1 MNQIQLSEAFKCLED
16 VDDKI
21 FEDIKAPKLL
31 KEGYVKRS
39 EGKCLCS
46 FDEENWEE
54 CSEEEFIELKDG
66 GYEDLTED
74 EPEPK
79 KVTESIKIDIR
90 DDNQVSLARKLIN
103 MKKELEA
110 DTPEE
115 VVDLKASTD
124 EEAQETSHEGQIKLT
139 CKTCGTSIFLKQDE
153 VEFDLEDPETVNKE
167 LKECP
172 YCHNSSGWE
181 IEGKVIENDE
191 KSEEE
196 PGENDEID
204 SDLDELSDENLDDK
218 PKLDKDEDELDA
230 DDESEEIDLSESIQ
244 HPSGL
249 LLSNDGK
256 NIIKRS
262 AYRNISG
269 HLDIPDGVEIIPIA
283 CFKDCDKITSI
294 HLPDSVKVIKG
305 KRFGDGAFAHC
316 TSLKSIEL
324 SSSLKFIGDS
334 TFFKCT
340 SLESIDL
347 PDSVE
352 EIGYE
357 SFCDCENLRFIHL
370 SSSLM
375 TIGRGAFVGCTSL
388 ESIDIPESVDIIDDA
403 AFAACDGLEKI
414 TCHTLE
420 VYDILQEQQRL
431 DRISQTVSIVLDN
444 GEIDLSESIQDS
456 SKLIRSKDG
465 KKLLRRNAYQDISG
479 HLDIPDGVE
488 AIDKNAFKD
497 CKKITSIHLPDSLKS
512 IEESAFEG
520 CIRLKSI
527 NFPSNL
533 ESIGFAAFYSCK
545 KLDSISIPESVKN
558 IGEFAFD
565 YCESLKSVHISAS
578 APIQEIGSGVFSGCE
593 SLESVNLPDSV
604 KVIGDSAFARCKSL
618 KSINIPNSLKKIE
631 DSGFFNCE
639 SLKSINLPNSVEEI
653 GEDAFG
659 HCYSLDSVRLSNSL
673 KKLGFVAF
681 DMCESLQS
689 IDLPESLQE
698 IGGHVFS
705 SCPNLKTITCHTTDI
720 YDKLIEEQKDGI
732 IIDKGVSIDLIA
744 SSDPLIDISED
755 IEISKFNEKRFDNMI
770 NQYLNEVYDNIDSY
784 RTTDGTVDDESNKIL
799 IEGII
804 KFKSGKETDTKFLF
818 EAKNIDVN
826 GRIKFVG
833 LNESFS
839 KSKFAFSLQG
849 AVINNQLFC
858 TRLDYDYRPL
868 ITSLNESA
876 KDSMIRVTGKSA
888 YKRK

>member
-1 MNQIQLSEAFKCLED
+1 MTEIQLSEAFKCLED

-90 DDNQVSLARKLIN
+90 DDNQVSLAQKLIN

-110 DTPEE
+110 DSPEE

-167 LKECP
+167 FKECP
-172 YCHNSSGWE
+172 YCHNSSGWK
-181 IEGKVIENDE
+181 IEGKVVENDG

-218 PKLDKDEDELDA
+218 PKLDKDEDE
-230 DDESEEIDLSESIQ
+230 IDLSE
-244 HPSGL
+244 
-249 LLSNDGK
+249 D
-256 NIIKRS
+256 
-262 AYRNISG
+262 
-269 HLDIPDGVEIIPIA
+269 VEI
-283 CFKDCDKITSI
+283 
-294 HLPDSVKVIKG
+294 L
-305 KRFGDGAFAHC
+305 
-316 TSLKSIEL
+316 
-324 SSSLKFIGDS
+324 
-334 TFFKCT
+334 
-340 SLESIDL
+340 
-347 PDSVE
+347 
-352 EIGYE
+352 
-357 SFCDCENLRFIHL
+357 
-370 SSSLM
+370 
-375 TIGRGAFVGCTSL
+375 
-388 ESIDIPESVDIIDDA
+388 
-403 AFAACDGLEKI
+403 
-414 TCHTLE
+414 
-420 VYDILQEQQRL
+420 
-431 DRISQTVSIVLDN
+431 
-444 GEIDLSESIQDS
+444 
-456 SKLIRSKDG
+456 
-465 KKLLRRNAYQDISG
+465 
-479 HLDIPDGVE
+479 
-488 AIDKNAFKD
+488 
-497 CKKITSIHLPDSLKS
+497 
-512 IEESAFEG
+512 
-520 CIRLKSI
+520 
-527 NFPSNL
+527 
-533 ESIGFAAFYSCK
+533 
-545 KLDSISIPESVKN
+545 
-558 IGEFAFD
+558 
-565 YCESLKSVHISAS
+565 
-578 APIQEIGSGVFSGCE
+578 
-593 SLESVNLPDSV
+593 
-604 KVIGDSAFARCKSL
+604 
-618 KSINIPNSLKKIE
+618 
-631 DSGFFNCE
+631 
-639 SLKSINLPNSVEEI
+639 
-653 GEDAFG
+653 
-659 HCYSLDSVRLSNSL
+659 
-673 KKLGFVAF
+673 
-681 DMCESLQS
+681 
-689 IDLPESLQE
+689 
-698 IGGHVFS
+698 
-705 SCPNLKTITCHTTDI
+705 
-720 YDKLIEEQKDGI
+720 
-732 IIDKGVSIDLIA
+732 
-744 SSDPLIDISED
+744 
-755 IEISKFNEKRFDNMI
+755 KFNEKRFDNMI

-876 KDSMIRVTGKSA
+876 KDSMIRVTGKIA